1 MRERPMPPDIVIVP
15 EQPSDAVW
23 VEELYEIAFGP
34 GRFARTGHLL
44 RGGLPHDPLTSFVAE
59 RNDIVLGAIR
69 QNRVTVGGAPAYLLG
84 PLAVAE
90 TSAKQGI
97 GRALLHRSID
107 AARGTA
113 AEAIVLVGD
122 HPFYGP
128 SGFEPAANAVEL
140 SVPVDR
146 RRLLMLPLAR
156 RLAGRLVSQPW

>member
-1 MRERPMPPDIVIVP
+1 MPPDIVIVP

-23 VEELYEIAFGP
+23 VEELYEHAFGP

-44 RGGLPHDPLTSFVAE
+44 RGGEPHDPATSFVAE
-59 RNDIVLGAIR
+59 RGDVVLGAIR
-69 QNRVTVGGAPAYLLG
+69 QNRVTIGGAPAYLLG

-97 GRALLHRSID
+97 GRALLNRSI
-107 AARGTA
+107 AAAQQTR

-128 SGFEPAANAVEL
+128 SGFEPAADLVRL
-140 SVPVDR
+140 SVPVER
-146 RRLLMLPLAR
+146 KRLLMRPLVR
-156 RLAGRLVSQPW
+156 PLSGLLVSQPWD